1 MKDTELQNKIK
12 RADELRNLEGD
23 LPEAIHLLEPVLV
36 ETTPD
41 EDIYYE
47 IILRLSSLYRD
58 NKSYDIAEDFLIDN
72 IDKAKEFNKPIYL
85 ADIYRS
91 IAFIEL
97 QKRNPSQAKEYAQE
111 AMSVLDNIND
121 GNTKK
126 VKANI
131 YAILGNIEFTLKN
144 YNEAL
149 DNYQKSL
156 EESNDINF
164 IQRTITVKND
174 IANVHIEMGDLEKA
188 KEILLSILQDAK
200 DNYKSSVPQVYMRL
214 ARIEFEQLNYFKVKK
229 YLRKSISISEKEG
242 WKRDIAEAREGL
254 SKLYK
259 VIGKPKMAEKE
270 LKLAYDIYNELGLLE
285 KAKSVKNQLSI

>member
-1 MKDTELQNKIK
+1 MIMENKILQK
-12 RADELRNLEGD
+12 EIERADNLRNIKGN
-23 LPEAIHLLEPVLV
+23 LPGATDLLESLSN
-36 ETTPD
+36 ETTPE

-97 QKRNPSQAKEYAQE
+97 QKRSPSQAKEYAQK

-121 GNTKK
+121 GNAKK

-144 YNEAL
+144 YNEAF

-164 IQRTITVKND
+164 IQRAITVKND

-200 DNYKSSVPQVYMRL
+200 DKYKSSVPQVYMRL
-214 ARIEFEQLNYFKVKK
+214 ARIEFEQLNYLKVKK
-229 YLRKSISISEKEG
+229 YLRKSISISTKEG

-254 SKLYK
+254 AKLYK
-259 VIGKPKMAEKE
+259 VIGKSKKAQKE
-270 LKLAYDIYNELGLLE
+270 LKLAYDIYSELDLLE
-285 KAKSVKNQLSI
+285 KAQAVKN